1 MKMLS
6 LVLIVIA
13 CFSVAESAF
22 GDGKLLANLYKD
34 RLSNGDG
41 ITEIFEGIL
50 NDLVQKAIQC
60 RKDNAD
66 DIANVNGD
74 FVKEVVQ
81 RWKDQTLFKPEDD
94 TDQGAMIR
102 KAIAAYKNQV
112 NGVEVTYEEGS
123 EEGAKIKAMVAKI
136 AEVVTCLKEAAAT
149 KVAAAGVRFPNLRA
163 RFRKN
168 KAAADAADVPE

>member
-34 RLSNGDG
+34 RLSNGD
-41 ITEIFEGIL
+41 GIL